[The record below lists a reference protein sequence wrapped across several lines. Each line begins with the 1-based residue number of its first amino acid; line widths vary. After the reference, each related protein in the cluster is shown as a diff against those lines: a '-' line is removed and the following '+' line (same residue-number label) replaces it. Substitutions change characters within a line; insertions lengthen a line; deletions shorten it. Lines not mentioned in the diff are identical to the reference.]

1 VSILPL
7 QTTAAAAAS
16 EAYRNFIN
24 TLDSEISKVN
34 YLFGF
39 SKFMTFCGVEDY
51 DKMLQIES
59 KKLEGLIRDYITH
72 LRVDMKRSYNT
83 VNLYVASISH
93 FYQMNDVILN
103 WKRLSKFKGKKR
115 LVVED
120 KPYTKEQIRQLLDF
134 ADLRTK
140 CVILLMSSAGLRRG
154 AIPTLRKGDLKRMEK
169 YGLYK
174 ILVYKN
180 ESESYE
186 TFCTPECAKHLD
198 QYFEWR
204 AVQGEKLSDT
214 SPVIRNNF
222 ISLNVARV
230 KAISTESINWLI
242 NSLLDKSGIRPRSPN
257 NLHRTEM
264 MQCHAFRKY
273 FQTTA
278 KLAGMD
284 SLLIDRCMGHK
295 TGLHDCYSKL
305 DGDQT
310 LEGND
315 KMIGYVGAIGD
326 LSIDDS
332 NSLRVKVTKL
342 EQKEA
347 ELQDIKSQLNEFKKW
362 KDDLM
367 REVREIQDRS
377 GAKQIQQDKEHEEYR
392 VEWIRKENEQ
402 RKKLGLNLYDKDA
415 FKQTQK

>member
-1 VSILPL
+1 
-7 QTTAAAAAS
+7 
-16 EAYRNFIN
+16 
-24 TLDSEISKVN
+24 
-34 YLFGF
+34 
-39 SKFMTFCGVEDY
+39 MTFCNIEDY
-51 DKMLQIES
+51 DKMLQIEP

-72 LRVDMKRSYNT
+72 LKIDMKRSYNT

-120 KPYTKEQIRQLLDF
+120 KPYSKEQIRQLLDF

-174 ILVYKN
+174 ISVYKN

-204 AVQGEKLSDT
+204 AVQGERLTAT

-222 ISLNVARV
+222 NSLNVSRV

-242 NSLLDKSGIRPRSPN
+242 NSLLDRSGIRPRSPN
-257 NLHRTEM
+257 NLHRTEV

-295 TGLHDCYSKL
+295 TGLHDSYSKL

-332 NSLRVKVTKL
+332 THLRMKVTKL
-342 EQKEA
+342 EQKEQ
-347 ELQDIKSQLNEFKKW
+347 ELREIKSKLDELSTW
-362 KDDLM
+362 KQSVTDNIKSYFQRTTGKHYEVDDFEKL
-367 REVREIQDRS
+367 E
-377 GAKQIQQDKEHEEYR
+377 KEQ
-392 VEWIRKENEQ
+392 VEWIKKENEK
-402 RKKLGLNLYDKDA
+402 RKRLGLNLIEENA
-415 FKQTQK
+415 FKHETIKLDVKSKLSG

>member
-1 VSILPL
+1 VSIL
-7 QTTAAAAAS
+7 QTTAS

-24 TLDSEISKVN
+24 TLDSEVSKVN
-34 YLFGF
+34 YRFGF

-51 DKMLQIES
+51 DKMLQIEP

-72 LRVDMKRSYNT
+72 LKVDMKRSYNT

-93 FYQMNDVILN
+93 FYQMNDVVLN

-154 AIPTLRKGDLKRMEK
+154 AIPALRKGDLKRMEK
-169 YGLYK
+169 HGLYK
-174 ILVYKN
+174 IIVYKN

-204 AVQGEKLSDT
+204 AVQGEKLTDT

-230 KAISTESINWLI
+230 KAISTEFINWLI

-257 NLHRTEM
+257 KLHRTEM
-264 MQCHAFRKY
+264 MQCHGFRKY

-332 NSLRVKVTKL
+332 NGLRVKVSKL
-342 EQKEA
+342 EQKEQ
-347 ELQDIKSQLNEFKKW
+347 ELQEIKSKL
-362 KDDLM
+362 DDLSTWKQSVTDNIKNYFKGSM
-367 REVREIQDRS
+367 GKPYEVDDFERLNQERLES
-377 GAKQIQQDKEHEEYR
+377 
-392 VEWIRKENEQ
+392 IRKQNEK
-402 RKKLGLNLYDKDA
+402 RRSFGLPLLKED
-415 FKQTQK
+415 